1 MSGRLAAAF
10 TRCSPDTQFSQVP
23 ARTTYT
29 RTSSKETTNS
39 RKLSSSHSKAYHSW
53 TRACNMTQTRGQ
65 VFMNWRLTHTS
76 NWMNSIQARK
86 KTFSSLTIPDPRN
99 SSMTNHRTDK
109 WPPLGRALMTGSC
122 KTTRTSGW
130 PRTQQRWSVSTCMER
145 KVPMNKSS
153 SKLSKN
159 SKIILT
165 NNKQHNNKRNQ
176 PKRLNKCKS
185 LRFLSMAATTEMRS
199 TLSIS
204 SRET

>member
-10 TRCSPDTQFSQVP
+10 TRCSPDTRFSQVP

-53 TRACNMTQTRGQ
+53 TRACNTTQTSGQ
-65 VFMNWRLTHTS
+65 VSMNLQLTHTS
-76 NWMNSIQARK
+76 SWMNSIQALK

-109 WPPLGRALMTGSC
+109 WPPLGRARMTGSC
-122 KTTRTSGW
+122 KTTLTSGW
-130 PRTQQRWSVSTCMER
+130 PRTQQRWSASTYMER

-165 NNKQHNNKRNQ
+165 NNKQHNNKRNR